1 MAPEPFSV
9 NVSPE
14 VLQDLSARLRRTRWP
29 DEVSGSNWRYGAD
42 LSYLRGLHDYWL
54 TRFDWKER
62 ERLINQFPQF
72 HAEIHG
78 LDIHFV
84 HSRGIGPQPFPLV
97 LTHGWPSSFVELC
110 EIVPRLTDP
119 ASSGGDPED
128 AFDVVVPSLP
138 GFGFSERPTRPGLVQ
153 TDSIWRELMT
163 KVLGYPRFGAQGGD
177 IGARITSALGRLHSD
192 VVAGIHIGSVDLDW
206 PDPLP
211 HPTQLSSAEQ
221 NYLSRVARWEKEEG
235 AYADVQSTRPQT
247 LAYGLNDSPIG
258 LAAWIVEKF
267 RAWSDCG
274 GDLESRFTKD
284 QLLTNITI
292 YWVTQTI
299 NSSMRRYF
307 EKRHDPNL
315 TPLNTGNRVET
326 PTAIAMFPGEKAL
339 VVPREWAERAYSI
352 HQWTEMP
359 RGGHFPAYEEPGLLV
374 EDIRSFFRRFRTK

>member
-1 MAPEPFSV
+1 MAPEPFRL

-14 VLQDLSARLRRTRWP
+14 VLQDLTARLRRTRWP

-54 TRFDWKER
+54 TRFDWKTR

-72 HAEIHG
+72 HTRIHG

-84 HSRGIGPQPFPLV
+84 HSRGIGPHPFPLV

-110 EIVPRLTDP
+110 EIVPLLTDP
-119 ASSGGDPED
+119 ASSGGDPDD

-153 TDSIWRELMT
+153 TDAIWRELMT
-163 KVLGYPRFGAQGGD
+163 EVLGYPRFGAQGGD
-177 IGARITSALGRLHSD
+177 IGARITSALGRLHRD
-192 VVAGIHIGSVDLDW
+192 VVAGIHLGSVDLDW

-211 HPTQLSSAEQ
+211 HLTQLSSAEQ

-235 AYADVQSTRPQT
+235 AYAEIQSTRPQS

-258 LAAWIVEKF
+258 LAAWIIEKF

-292 YWVTQTI
+292 YWVSQTI

-307 EKRHDPNL
+307 DKRHDPNL
-315 TPLNTGNRVET
+315 TPLSTGNRVET
-326 PTAIAMFPGEKAL
+326 PTAIAMFPGEKDL
-339 VVPREWAERAYSI
+339 VVPREWADRAYNI

-374 EDIRSFFRRFRTK
+374 EDIRAFFRRFRTK

>member
-1 MAPEPFSV
+1 
-9 NVSPE
+9 
-14 VLQDLSARLRRTRWP
+14 
-29 DEVSGSNWRYGAD
+29 
-42 LSYLRGLHDYWL
+42 
-54 TRFDWKER
+54 
-62 ERLINQFPQF
+62 
-72 HAEIHG
+72 
-78 LDIHFV
+78 
-84 HSRGIGPQPFPLV
+84 
-97 LTHGWPSSFVELC
+97 
-110 EIVPRLTDP
+110 
-119 ASSGGDPED
+119 
-128 AFDVVVPSLP
+128 
-138 GFGFSERPTRPGLVQ
+138 
-153 TDSIWRELMT
+153 MT

-235 AYADVQSTRPQT
+235 AYADIQSTRPQT

-267 RAWSDCG
+267 RAWSDCD

-339 VVPREWAERAYSI
+339 VVPREWADRAYNI